1 VPMKTIKLT
10 RWDLE
15 PWRARYMERVRVGGP
30 DACWPWT
37 AGKRLSRYKYG
48 SFHLT
53 LAGERRDVTV
63 LAHRLALY
71 YFGGRIVDVDEDVT
85 HLCAN
90 PSCQNP
96 AHLVIVKEKQLC
108 KSSSG
113 ATTS

>member
-1 VPMKTIKLT
+1 MPMKTIKLT

-30 DACWPWT
+30 DA
-37 AGKRLSRYKYG
+37 
-48 SFHLT
+48 
-53 LAGERRDVTV
+53 VTV